1 MGSDPP
7 DDERPAYQRV
17 ASALR
22 EEIRNGRLKPGDR
35 VPSVR
40 QLAQDQRVASMT
52 AQNALRLLHR
62 EGLIVI
68 SPGRGTFVRSAAP
81 SHDSDDELAALTKR
95 VENLE
100 REVHELKRTKEPPAI
115 DQS

>member
-1 MGSDPP
+1 MGSDAP

-17 ASALR
+17 ASVLR
-22 EEIRNGRLKPGDR
+22 EEIRNGRLKRGDR

-40 QLAQDQRVASMT
+40 QLAQDQRVAAMT

-62 EGLIVI
+62 EGLIVT
-68 SPGRGTFVRSAAP
+68 SPGRGTFVRSAP
-81 SHDSDDELAALTKR
+81 LPDSDDALMALTER

-100 REVHELKRTKEPPAI
+100 REVHELKRTKEPPAV
-115 DQS
+115 DQ